1 MNSSFSNWKWFVLT
15 AAVVAPVSGW
25 LFSGGNPTTSTAYAR
40 QIADAKSSRVELD
53 SQASVASA
61 DQLSRVFREVSKS
74 VKPAVVS
81 IKNLVETNVRKRSSS
96 NGRLPQGLPPGL
108 EDFFGGIEM
117 GDEGTNETRRMQNGL
132 GSGVIFRPDGYILTN
147 NHVVKDATILEVYL
161 SDDRRFEA
169 KVIGTDERTD
179 LAVLKID
186 TTGLVTAPLGDS
198 SKMEVGDWAIAI
210 GSPFG
215 LSQTVTAG
223 IISATERTDQG
234 ITAYDNFIQ
243 TDAAINPGNSGGPL
257 VNLRGEVIGINTAI
271 ASRGGGYNGIG
282 FAVPSNLATRVV
294 GDIISKGIVSR
305 GYVGIGPVTL
315 TPNIAIELG
324 LPETARGVV
333 VGQVDRKSPAQQ
345 AGLEPGDVITAIN
358 GKPVTTDS
366 SIIRIVG
373 ETKAGTPI
381 QVSYL
386 RNGRPR
392 DATVTVGELDQKKQ
406 EERKKILDTY
416 GIQVDEVSDSLRQEY
431 GLKLGDGVEVITVV
445 KGGPFARLPVSVVVR
460 SVNGKAVSTPQDFY
474 KAIESAFEIGSLR
487 MVIRTEDT
495 ERMVRIL

>member
-15 AAVVAPVSGW
+15 TAVVAPVSGW
-25 LFSGGNPTTSTAYAR
+25 LFSGGNPATSTAYAR
-40 QIADAKSSRVELD
+40 QIAEAKSSRVELD

-81 IKNLVETNVRKRSSS
+81 IKNLVETNVRKRG

-147 NHVVKDATILEVYL
+147 NHVVKDATILEVFL

-186 TTGLVTAPLGDS
+186 TTGLVAAPLGDS

-305 GYVGIGPVTL
+305 GYCHRTGVARIGTWRRSW
-315 TPNIAIELG
+315 TG
-324 LPETARGVV
+324 RS
-333 VGQVDRKSPAQQ
+333 Q
-345 AGLEPGDVITAIN
+345 IT
-358 GKPVTTDS
+358 GPT
-366 SIIRIVG
+366 
-373 ETKAGTPI
+373 
-381 QVSYL
+381 
-386 RNGRPR
+386 GR
-392 DATVTVGELDQKKQ
+392 T
-406 EERKKILDTY
+406 
-416 GIQVDEVSDSLRQEY
+416 
-431 GLKLGDGVEVITVV
+431 
-445 KGGPFARLPVSVVVR
+445 
-460 SVNGKAVSTPQDFY
+460 
-474 KAIESAFEIGSLR
+474 
-487 MVIRTEDT
+487 
-495 ERMVRIL
+495 

>member
-1 MNSSFSNWKWFVLT
+1 MKNRFSNWNWLVFT
-15 AAVVAPVSGW
+15 AIIAGPVGYW
-25 LFSGGNPTTSTAYAR
+25 LFSGLNTGPSAAYAR
-40 QIADAKSSRVELD
+40 QIAEARTSRVELD
-53 SQASVASA
+53 SKANVASA
-61 DQLSRVFREVSKS
+61 DQLSRVFRDVSKS

-81 IKNLVETNVRKRSSS
+81 IKNLVETSVRKRGS
-96 NGRLPQGLPPGL
+96 GRYPQGSGLPPGL
-108 EDFFGGIEM
+108 EDFFGGMEL
-117 GDEGTNETRRMQNGL
+117 DEGASETRRMQNGL
-132 GSGVIFRPDGYILTN
+132 GSGVIFRQDGYILTN
-147 NHVVKDATILEVYL
+147 NHVVKDANILEVYL

-198 SKMEVGDWAIAI
+198 SKMEVGDWVIAI

-215 LSQTVTAG
+215 LAQTVTAG

-234 ITAYDNFIQ
+234 ITAYDNFLQ

-282 FAVPSNLATRVV
+282 FAVPSSLATRVV
-294 GDIISKGIVSR
+294 NDIISKGLVSR

-315 TPNIAIELG
+315 TPEIAKQLD
-324 LPETARGVV
+324 LPESTRGVF
-333 VGQVDRKSPAQQ
+333 VGRVDRKSPAQQ
-345 AGLEPGDVITAIN
+345 AGLEPGDIITAIN

-366 SIIRIVG
+366 SIFRIVG

-381 QVSYL
+381 QVSLL

-406 EERKKILDTY
+406 DERTKILETY
-416 GIQVDEVSDSLRQEY
+416 GIEVDEMSDSLRQEY
-431 GLKLGDGVEVITVV
+431 GLKLGEGVEVVSV
-445 KGGPFARLPVSVVVR
+445 LKNGPFARLPASVVIR
-460 SVNGKAVSTPQDFY
+460 SVNGKSVSSPDEFY
-474 KAIESAFEIGSLR
+474 KAIEGAFEAGSLR
-487 MVIRTEDT
+487 MVVRTEET